1 MPTKI
6 QTARSSVPQNR
17 PAAGTRAPGELY
29 INWPDKQLGVIDAS
43 QAPLD
48 LIAIRFFSSETIY
61 NPGEFVVN
69 GDGLYSA
76 LDLIS
81 PGAFNP
87 AQWKLLGEVE
97 LLPPTDTTLGGVFS
111 GTAPAGSVMIG
122 IAQTGAP
129 IFDVLPPDAVTSV
142 NGQVGDV
149 VLTAADVGAAPAAL
163 VSSDP
168 DNMSVLGSDGLIFT
182 PKVIG
187 GGGNT
192 ETSETPP
199 LNPTSGQF
207 WYNPSNGQLH
217 VYYIDVDTA
226 QWVSVGGFG
235 ATGAQ
240 GEPGPAG
247 AQGEPGP
254 AGPAGV
260 SPTVTM
266 VGDQIAIDGVV
277 QGPNLTGPAGAPGPA
292 GADSTV
298 PGPQG
303 PAGANGADSTVPGPQ
318 GPAGPAGP
326 ASTVPGPQGPAGA
339 QGPQGI
345 PGPTNPPAPS
355 SLGGVYQQSRPN
367 TKNAVVGVDGA
378 GNLQFG
384 EIQPVGYPTGNVQAW
399 CCIGSTGLL
408 VTGMNIS
415 SVTASAA
422 GKYDIAFSTPLS
434 SANYVVA
441 GAGHLNTWQTIT
453 VDGTGGARPN
463 PSTTGFSAM
472 AGNTNGY
479 QHPLPAGVG
488 MVRILVVN

>member
-1 MPTKI
+1 
-6 QTARSSVPQNR
+6 
-17 PAAGTRAPGELY
+17 
-29 INWPDKQLGVIDAS
+29 
-43 QAPLD
+43 
-48 LIAIRFFSSETIY
+48 
-61 NPGEFVVN
+61 
-69 GDGLYSA
+69 
-76 LDLIS
+76 
-81 PGAFNP
+81 
-87 AQWKLLGEVE
+87 
-97 LLPPTDTTLGGVFS
+97 
-111 GTAPAGSVMIG
+111 
-122 IAQTGAP
+122 
-129 IFDVLPPDAVTSV
+129 
-142 NGQVGDV
+142 
-149 VLTAADVGAAPAAL
+149 
-163 VSSDP
+163 
-168 DNMSVLGSDGLIFT
+168 MSVLGSDGLIFT

-254 AGPAGV
+254 AGV

-303 PAGANGADSTVPGPQ
+303 PAGADSTVPGPQ
-318 GPAGPAGP
+318 GPAGPAG
-326 ASTVPGPQGPAGA
+326 ANGADSTVPGPQGPAGA

-345 PGPTNPPAPS
+345 PGPTNPPTPS
-355 SLGGVYQQSRPN
+355 TLGGVYQQSRPD

-384 EIQPVGYPTGNVQAW
+384 ELQPLGFPTGNVRAWVAFNGSGVIQANLGITGIQW
-399 CCIGSTGLL
+399 AGTGLYIL
-408 VTGMNIS
+408 FFANTMPDTNYACSGMCGKL
-415 SVTASAA
+415 A
-422 GKYDIAFSTPLS
+422 GRNDYWMLFPDNTPEVRVGDVKIWNS
-434 SANYVVA
+434 GANDPY
-441 GAGHLNTWQTIT
+441 N
-453 VDGTGGARPN
+453 
-463 PSTTGFSAM
+463 
-472 AGNTNGY
+472 
-479 QHPLPAGVG
+479 
-488 MVRILVVN
+488 MVMVIR